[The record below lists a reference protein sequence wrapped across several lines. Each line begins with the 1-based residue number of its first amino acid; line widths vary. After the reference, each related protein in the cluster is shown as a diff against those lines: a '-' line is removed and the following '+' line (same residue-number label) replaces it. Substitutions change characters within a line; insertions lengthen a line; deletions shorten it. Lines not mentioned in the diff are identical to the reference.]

1 VGTLEDVVGRWQ
13 AVLPRAQVL
22 PISAI
27 EGTNLPQLLEALK
40 EQLPFGP
47 PLYPNDTLTDKPQ
60 RFFASEIIRSVRAAL
75 FFVCVRR
82 ARSGSAGR
90 QAGKACMC

>member
-1 VGTLEDVVGRWQ
+1 MGTLEDVVGRWQ

-27 EGTNLPQLLEALK
+27 ERTNLPQLLEALK
-40 EQLPFGP
+40 EQLPLGP

-60 RFFASEIIRSVRAAL
+60 RFFASEIIRCVRATL
-75 FFVCVRR
+75 FIFVCETGEEWV
-82 ARSGSAGR
+82 GR
-90 QAGKACMC
+90 